1 MEEDTA
7 PKRSRSPQH
16 EDLHPGFGQRLLKCE
31 SWIQKMDG
39 LCDHEGIRA
48 VKELQNVVQQLVGD
62 YQQTQHKL
70 GILEANINKGGND
83 LNKHLELYVKNDQYL
98 DKKDLRS

>member
-16 EDLHPGFGQRLLKCE
+16 EDRHPGVGQRLPKCE

-39 LCDHEGIRA
+39 RCDHEGIRA
-48 VKELQNVVQQLVGD
+48 VKELQSVVQQLVGD

-70 GILEANINKGGND
+70 GILEANINKGG
-83 LNKHLELYVKNDQYL
+83 H
-98 DKKDLRS
+98 